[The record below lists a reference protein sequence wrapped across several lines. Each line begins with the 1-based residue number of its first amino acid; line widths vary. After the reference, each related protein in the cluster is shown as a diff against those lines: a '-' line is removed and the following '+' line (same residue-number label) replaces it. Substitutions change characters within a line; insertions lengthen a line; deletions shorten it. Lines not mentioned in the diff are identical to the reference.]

1 MMLLVEKLE
10 KGPSDIFSF
19 NWNNFIFSA
28 THLWF
33 VLWELSADEGEQNN
47 ILGTDN
53 CDTNDTIV
61 TSEVIGNQIFDS
73 NIKVRLWTVIWKI
86 RVLGECY
93 CLVVID
99 HHWLG
104 VTRLHCCVP
113 GLQCSLIQKIFDS
126 CSCTTHN
133 EVSQSSGEI
142 SQMFIIKYL
151 VKWLS
156 CILQILDQILIKS
169 SVITAEHV
177 VNPPRLNFSR
187 NPKSENYLR
196 NNK

>member
-1 MMLLVEKLE
+1 MEDK
-10 KGPSDIFSF
+10 
-19 NWNNFIFSA
+19 SA
-28 THLWF
+28 R
-33 VLWELSADEGEQNN
+33 S
-47 ILGTDN
+47 
-53 CDTNDTIV
+53 
-61 TSEVIGNQIFDS
+61 
-73 NIKVRLWTVIWKI
+73 
-86 RVLGECY
+86 CY

-151 VKWLS
+151 VKWIS
-156 CILQILDQILIKS
+156 CILLILDQILIKS
-169 SVITAEHV
+169 SVISVEHV

-196 NNK
+196 NNKQCDPLPAPLPLINLRFRWVFTLVHTARINKSHCGTSWLSTSDSSAQRSWLKTRTR